1 MVRQGSEHV
10 EKESE
15 THEKTLME
23 VVGHKGENH
32 VKDDE
37 TPWVMKTNEMAREK

>member
-1 MVRQGSEHV
+1 M

-23 VVGHKGENH
+23 VVGHKGEKH
-32 VKDDE
+32 VKDDA
-37 TPWVMKTNEMAREK
+37 TPLVMKTDEMVREK

>member
-1 MVRQGSEHV
+1 M
-10 EKESE
+10 EKESQ

-23 VVGHKGENH
+23 VVGHKGEKH

-37 TPWVMKTNEMAREK
+37 TPLVMKMDESAREK

>member
-1 MVRQGSEHV
+1 MVRQGSKHV

-37 TPWVMKTNEMAREK
+37 TPWVMKMNEMAREK